1 MTESDDK
8 LVDPLIDEVRTRR
21 QRLVEE
27 HGGLKGWGRYL
38 QEFQRRNPPKLVF
51 PKPPVAPTDA
61 GKESRPEP
69 ER

>member
-1 MTESDDK
+1 MTGPQDQ

-38 QEFQRRNPPKLVF
+38 QEFQRRNPPQHVF
-51 PKPPVAPTDA
+51 PKPPVAPTDP
-61 GKESRPEP
+61 GKESRPE
-69 ER
+69 RDR